1 MEHKLLRSVPV
12 TIDVGRTAEGAPF
25 SIATIADTY
34 QHHFD
39 PKSRV
44 SKALETMSP
53 EDIAD
58 RLSGGHYF
66 FVDDELVDF
75 RDGNYRGF
83 VHTDKSI
90 QHLVDTI
97 GIVRKPDTSHGRHRA
112 MRVHKNQ
119 ISRDIILGR
128 KWSDH
133 DIIIPA
139 YKEGGEFNS
148 ELHFAW
154 NPFISTINSAF
165 LLWRLICTNGMEGY
179 TSFLNSRIPLINRWE
194 EHLDIANR
202 QIQNKVDGMVTR
214 RLTKMGTE
222 RCTVAEATLVAQ
234 HAQTRLAKGNHDSE
248 NVRKRLRNIANI
260 AHPVPHLGNV
270 YRSNVFEDKRLAE
283 QMPAHLTTFDLFN
296 LATEVRSHST
306 EVEGSTH
313 RALDIFSNRI
323 IFDRKDKT
331 QAASRFVLP
340 QQSAFSDPDAAF
352 FGTIH

>member
-1 MEHKLLRSVPV
+1 MEHTLLRSVPV
-12 TIDVGRTAEGAPF
+12 TVDAGYTNDGQTVA
-25 SIATIADTY
+25 IATVADTY
-34 QHHFD
+34 QHQFN
-39 PKSRV
+39 PTSRV

-53 EDIAD
+53 QDIAD

-66 FVDDELVDF
+66 FVDGELVDF

-83 VHTDKSI
+83 VHTDESI

-97 GIVRKPDTSHGRHRA
+97 GIVRKPDTSRGRNRA
-112 MRVHKNQ
+112 MRVHRNQ
-119 ISRDIILGR
+119 ISQDIILGR

-133 DIIIPA
+133 DIVIPA

-154 NPFISTINSAF
+154 NPFTSTINSAF
-165 LLWRLICTNGMEGY
+165 LLWRLLCTNGMEGY

-214 RLTKMGTE
+214 RLTQMGTE

-234 HAQTRLAKGNHDSE
+234 HAQTRLAKGNFDSE
-248 NVRKRLRNIANI
+248 TTRKRLSSIANI
-260 AHPVPHLGNV
+260 AHPVPHLGQV
-270 YRSNVFEDKRLAE
+270 YRSNVFEDKRLAV
-283 QMPAHLTTFDLFN
+283 QMPAHLTTFDVFN
-296 LATEVRSHST
+296 MATEVRTHSN
-306 EVEGSTH
+306 EVEGSTA

-323 IFDRKDKT
+323 IFDRRDKT

-352 FGTIH
+352 FGTMH